1 MVPFVQCVISGL
13 LMGGIYALVS
23 VGLTLIM
30 GIVELVNFSHA
41 DYLMVA
47 MYGAYCLYTYAGLDP
62 YLAMPLV
69 ILLMIVVGYVVFKLI
84 INRVLHAKHEFRVM
98 ATLSMSLILQN
109 LALMLFRADFRSVR
123 TSYTSAVLQIGD
135 VTVSVPRLI
144 ACVVAIAVC
153 LGLYFFLTKTYTGAS
168 MRAISQNNR
177 AAQLMGIKL
186 NKTYC
191 FTFVLG
197 ITMTA
202 FAACVLVPI
211 YAVYPTMGG
220 TLMLPAFVVVVIGGL
235 SSIPGAMI
243 AGMLVGLVE
252 SLSAYLIGSTY
263 QQLAYFVLFIL
274 VICFKPGGI
283 GAILSE
289 RKKKGVRA

>member
-1 MVPFVQCVISGL
+1 MVPFVQCLISGL

-23 VGLTLIM
+23 VGLTLIF

-47 MYGAYCLYTYAGLDP
+47 MYCAYVLFTHFGMDP

-69 ILLMIVVGYVVFKLI
+69 IVFMILVGYVVFKLTI
-84 INRVLHAKHEFRVM
+84 HRVLHKKHEIQIM
-98 ATLSMSLILQN
+98 ATLSMMLILQN
-109 LALMLFRADFRSVR
+109 LALMLFKADFRSVR
-123 TSYTSAVLQIGD
+123 TSYTSAVVHAGALTI
-135 VTVSVPRLI
+135 SIPRLI
-144 ACVVAIAVC
+144 AFGVSILVC
-153 LGLYFFLTKTYTGAS
+153 LAVYLFLTRTYTGTS

-186 NKTYC
+186 DKTYC

-197 ITMTA
+197 ISMTA
-202 FAACVLVPI
+202 VAACVLVPI
-211 YAVYPTMGG
+211 YATYPTVGG

-235 SSIPGAMI
+235 SSVPGALI
-243 AGMLVGLVE
+243 AGLLVGVVE
-252 SLSAYLIGSTY
+252 SLSAYFFGSTY

-274 VICFKPGGI
+274 VILLKPEG
-283 GAILSE
+283 ILS
-289 RKKKGVRA
+289 RKKKEARA